1 MEMRFTIPGNP
12 RGKQRPR
19 LCKFNGKNYVYTPK
33 ETVNYED
40 LVKSSYLAKYNLCFK
55 KDVPLE
61 VLILA
66 AFSIPKKIKKG
77 LKSLM
82 AAGVLLPTK
91 RPDCDNIIKII
102 LDGLNG
108 VASHDDS
115 QICRVSLKK
124 IYSEKPGVA
133 VLIRNIEQI

>member
-1 MEMRFTIPGNP
+1 MEVRFTIPGNP

-40 LVKSSYLAKYNLCFK
+40 LVKSSYLAEYNLCFE

-108 VASHDDS
+108 VAYHDDS
-115 QICRVSLKK
+115 QI
-124 IYSEKPGVA
+124 
-133 VLIRNIEQI
+133 

>member
-1 MEMRFTIPGNP
+1 MEIRFTIPGNP

-19 LCKFNGKNYVYTPK
+19 LCKFNGKNYAYTPK

-40 LVKSSYLAKYNLCFK
+40 LVKSSYLAEYNLCFE

-108 VASHDDS
+108 VAYHDDS

>member
-1 MEMRFTIPGNP
+1 MEIRFTIPGNP

-19 LCKFNGKNYVYTPK
+19 LCKFNGKNYAYTPK

-40 LVKSSYLAKYNLCFK
+40 LVKSSYLAEYNLCFE

-108 VASHDDS
+108 VAYHDDS
-115 QICRVSLKK
+115 QICRVSFKK

>member
-1 MEMRFTIPGNP
+1 MEVRFTIPGNP

-40 LVKSSYLAKYNLCFK
+40 LVKSSYLAEYNLCFE

-108 VASHDDS
+108 VAYHDDS

>member
-1 MEMRFTIPGNP
+1 MEIRFTIPGNP

-40 LVKSSYLAKYNLCFK
+40 LVKSSYLAEYNLCFE

-66 AFSIPKKIKKG
+66 AFSIPKKIKRG

-108 VASHDDS
+108 VAYHDDS

-124 IYSEKPGVA
+124 IYSENPGVA
-133 VLIRNIEQI
+133 VLIRNIEDF

>member
-1 MEMRFTIPGNP
+1 MEIRFTIPGNP

-40 LVKSSYLAKYNLCFK
+40 LVKSSYLAEYNLCFE

-108 VASHDDS
+108 VAYHYDS

>member
-40 LVKSSYLAKYNLCFK
+40 LVKSSYLAKYNLCFE

-108 VASHDDS
+108 VAYHDDS

>member
-1 MEMRFTIPGNP
+1 MEIRFTIPGNP

-40 LVKSSYLAKYNLCFK
+40 LVKSSYLAEYNLCFE

-108 VASHDDS
+108 VAYHDDS

>member
-1 MEMRFTIPGNP
+1 MEIRFTIPGNP

-40 LVKSSYLAKYNLCFK
+40 LVKSSYLAKYNLCFE

-108 VASHDDS
+108 VAYHDDS

>member
-1 MEMRFTIPGNP
+1 MEIRFTIPGNP

-40 LVKSSYLAKYNLCFK
+40 LVKSSYLAKYNSCFK

-91 RPDCDNIIKII
+91 KPDCDNIIKII

-108 VASHDDS
+108 VAYHDDS

-124 IYSEKPGVA
+124 IYSEKPGIA

>member
-1 MEMRFTIPGNP
+1 MEVRFTIPGNP

-40 LVKSSYLAKYNLCFK
+40 LVKSSYLAEYNLCFE

-108 VASHDDS
+108 VAYHDDS

-124 IYSEKPGVA
+124 IYSEKPEVA
-133 VLIRNIEQI
+133 VLIKNIEQI